1 MAELQD
7 VTKRAPEQHALVF
20 EALMAQLGSLKPPTP
35 VEVDSLFRPGRRL
48 SVTANDGEEMK
59 EPGEVVVDKQA

>member
-1 MAELQD
+1 M
-7 VTKRAPEQHALVF
+7 
-20 EALMAQLGSLKPPTP
+20 P

-48 SVTANDGEEMK
+48 SVTEDDGEEMK